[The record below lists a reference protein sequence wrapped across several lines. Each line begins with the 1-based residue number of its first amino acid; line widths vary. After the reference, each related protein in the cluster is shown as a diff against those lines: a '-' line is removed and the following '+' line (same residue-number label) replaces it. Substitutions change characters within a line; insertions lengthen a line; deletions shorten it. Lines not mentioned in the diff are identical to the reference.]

1 MGDVA
6 LRGFR
11 ALDKLGRAGGLL
23 KDVLD
28 VVFAVD
34 VDVGLDRVDVRGA
47 TGLVNGRFGGTE
59 TLVSS
64 LERAEPLSAILP
76 DLSECE
82 VERYEVG
89 PLDVLCS
96 MMWEVCPPQSARAG
110 KQPRR
115 VGQ

>member
-1 MGDVA
+1 MEV
-6 LRGFR
+6 RGFR

-28 VVFAVD
+28 AVFAVD

-59 TLVSS
+59 TLDSS
-64 LERAEPLSAILP
+64 LERAEPLSAILS

-96 MMWEVCPPQSARAG
+96 MLWEVCPPQSARAG
-110 KQPRR
+110 KRPRR